1 MAKLI
6 EEIILKVGVDT
17 KGLNEKLAKAGQGFE
32 KLGDQA
38 GGTGE
43 TIKKKTIPALKKGGV
58 ALTDLDKKLNPHIK
72 KVEKASK
79 GWNKFGKAVAKFKP
93 DAAST
98 GVVIAGLALHLNSMN
113 KAVQDAERLGVVTQD
128 LVDLQGVASRF
139 GSSAEDLTQG
149 LKNVS
154 EAVSEAF
161 NSPDIEKAR
170 MFKEIGI
177 DVKEIID
184 LKADKQFIAVS
195 KALAGMTNQ
204 ARRQEVQL
212 LLLSDEGFK
221 LSTTM
226 NELAVNADGAKA
238 SVRALTGE
246 FNVEQIKEMN
256 SRLSDM
262 KLRLQGVANATITL
276 GLDVFDEVD
285 SFVEDIV
292 FTMHGLNTAQERY
305 NDQLAKEH
313 VIAVALYA
321 KHKKERAAELKF
333 RDEREE
339 RQKKHT
345 ERLAGLLKDV
355 EAQEGKGQG
364 SKQADIDFKKRQKV
378 FDDKKKADDK
388 AHEDKQKQL
397 DERVRG
403 IFEEGM
409 AGQKVLDDAARA
421 RKRDLIDRL
430 REAGGGSV
438 NIAGDAGSVQNQ
450 ILQAEVSSRNTSK
463 LSLADKLEAEIMAE
477 DKAAQA
483 ELVEKAKE
491 QVTQLKLLN
500 KAIRKQNNNVRGIK
514 G

>member
-93 DAAST
+93 DAASA
-98 GVVIAGLALHLNSMN
+98 GAIIAGIGFQFNKMN
-113 KAVQDAERLGVVTQD
+113 EAVIDAKRLGVVTQD
-128 LVDLQGVASRF
+128 LVDLQGVAMRF
-139 GSSAEDLTQG
+139 GSTAEDLTQG

-154 EAVSEAF
+154 ESVSEAF
-161 NSPDIEKAR
+161 SNPEVEKAK

-177 DVKEIID
+177 DIATLMD
-184 LKADKQFIAVS
+184 LKPDEQFIALS
-195 KALAGMTNQ
+195 KALAGMDNQ
-204 ARRQEVQL
+204 SRRTEVSL
-212 LLLSDEGFK
+212 LLLGEEGFK

-226 NELAVNADGAKA
+226 DELAVNAERAKEE
-238 SVRALTGE
+238 VRKMTGGLD
-246 FNVEQIKEMN
+246 VEQIQAMN
-256 SRLSDM
+256 DKLSDF
-262 KLRLQGVANATITL
+262 KLRLQGVANQALSISM
-276 GLDVFDEVD
+276 DVFEEG
-285 SFVEDIV
+285 SLFVEDII
-292 FTMHGLNTAQERY
+292 FTMQGLNTAQERY

-477 DKAAQA
+477 DKVAQA

-500 KAIRKQNNNVRGIK
+500 KAIRKQNNKERDIK